1 MVSKLGQGRQAQ
13 LICCDCG
20 LRLGSSSG
28 PRFRRRG
35 QLITVVLLSLF
46 GLTAGGLML
55 LWEHHNPS
63 LLDEEGL
70 NLNEPREGQAERK
83 RWIVVPRL
91 PVQERLNR

>member
-20 LRLGSSSG
+20 LRLVSSRG
-28 PRFRRRG
+28 PGFRRRG
-35 QLITVVLLSLF
+35 QLITVMLLTLF

-63 LLDEEGL
+63 LLDAEGL
-70 NLNEPREGQAERK
+70 NLNEPRDGQTERK

-91 PVQERLNR
+91 PTREPLGR